1 MVIKMKYKKFLLL
14 PSILILYI
22 LFVNLVGIDYEAY
35 GTSYSVLKNPLSG
48 TGGNEQIAA
57 SHQLEVVVKR
67 HRELFGLLPSYG
79 FRNIGVARGNLIMY
93 NPGSLK
99 DFHLAFLIF
108 FIILTIILVFLE
120 IRGRKQS
127 QEEVIEIEE

>member
-14 PSILILYI
+14 PSVIILYI
-22 LFVNLVGIDYEAY
+22 LFINLISIDYEIY

-79 FRNIGVARGNLIMY
+79 FRNIGVARGNLVMY
-93 NPGSLK
+93 NPGPLK
-99 DFHLAFLIF
+99 IFHLAFLGF
-108 FIILTIILVFLE
+108 FIILTMILVFLE
-120 IRGRKQS
+120 ISAKK
-127 QEEVIEIEE
+127 EEENI